1 MKKKFC
7 VIGLGHFGLNLC
19 LNLMQKG
26 CEVLAV
32 DVAEDRVEMLRD
44 RVSHTIV
51 IDSTD
56 IKALRNLGLQDMD
69 CVIVAIGEN
78 FEASILTT
86 AHLQELKVKRIFN
99 RVVSPVHERLLR
111 LMNIEDLVLP
121 EAEAAHHAANRLTMS
136 GVLEC
141 LELDSD
147 YSIVE
152 VNVPKGFIGKS
163 LEEVS
168 LRKRFNLNLVT
179 VIQKKQSTGLIT
191 LGEKPESHVVG
202 VPTNDFV
209 FNEGD
214 ILVVFGHEK
223 NVAKLADQ

>member
-1 MKKKFC
+1 MKKKYC
-7 VIGLGHFGLNLC
+7 VIGLGHFGLNLS

-26 CEVLAV
+26 AEVLAV
-32 DVAEDRVEMLRD
+32 DITEERVEMLRD
-44 RVSHTIV
+44 RVSHAIV
-51 IDSTD
+51 LDSTD
-56 IKALRNLGLQDMD
+56 LKALRNLGLQDMD

-86 AHLQELKVKRIFN
+86 AHLQELKVKRIVN

-121 EAEAAHHAANRLTMS
+121 EAEAAHHAANKLTMT

-141 LELDSD
+141 LELDRD

-152 VNVPKGFIGKS
+152 VNAPKSFIGKS
-163 LEEVS
+163 LEDVS

-179 VIQKKQSTGLIT
+179 VIQKKQNSGLLT
-191 LGEKPESHVVG
+191 LGEKAESHVVG
-202 VPTNDFV
+202 VPANDHIFQ
-209 FNEGD
+209 EGD
-214 ILVVFGHEK
+214 VLVVFGHEK
-223 NVAKLADQ
+223 NIARLSD